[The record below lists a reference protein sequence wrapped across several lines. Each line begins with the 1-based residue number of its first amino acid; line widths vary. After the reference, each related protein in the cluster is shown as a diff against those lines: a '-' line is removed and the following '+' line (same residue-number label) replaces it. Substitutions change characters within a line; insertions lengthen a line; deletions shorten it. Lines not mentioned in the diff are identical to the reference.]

1 MLPIFNSEIRRAAD
15 LGAVIR
21 PSFAVGRSGLSNR
34 SVIRSK
40 NSITVLTE
48 RRLDRAP
55 RKLSMLRLHGVAMT
69 YPNGVAA
76 VLPTSISV
84 PKGQFL
90 VLLGPS
96 GAGKSTLLRC
106 MNGLVKPTQGDVM
119 VEGRGSIFRSSRA
132 LRQHRRRTGMIFQ
145 QHHLIGRLSALQNV
159 LIGRI
164 AAHGALRSMFPLP
177 RADRLIALQ
186 SLERVGLL
194 DRALDRVDE
203 LSGGQ
208 QQRIG
213 IARAMAQRPQIV
225 LADEPVASLDP
236 ASGEKVLA
244 DLHRICREDG
254 ITAIVSLHQ
263 VELARRFADRVI
275 GLAGGRIVFEGTVS
289 QLGQT
294 ILEQIYTAAPSR
306 MAAA

>member
-1 MLPIFNSEIRRAAD
+1 MLQLQN
-15 LGAVIR
+15 
-21 PSFAVGRSGLSNR
+21 
-34 SVIRSK
+34 
-40 NSITVLTE
+40 
-48 RRLDRAP
+48 
-55 RKLSMLRLHGVAMT
+55 VAMT

-76 VLPTSISV
+76 VMSTSITV
-84 PKGQFL
+84 PQGQFL

-106 MNGLVKPTQGDVM
+106 LNGLVRPTQGDVV
-119 VEGRGSIFRSSRA
+119 VEGLGSIFQSGRA

-159 LIGRI
+159 LLGRI
-164 AAHGALRSMFPLP
+164 AAHGTLRSMFPLP
-177 RADRLIALQ
+177 RADRLIALR

-194 DRALDRVDE
+194 DRALDRADE

-236 ASGEKVLA
+236 AAGEKVLA

-263 VELARRFADRVI
+263 VDLARRFADRVI
-275 GLAGGRIVFEGTVS
+275 GLVQGRIAFEGAVS

-294 ILEQIYTAAPSR
+294 TLDQIYTPNPPH

>member
-1 MLPIFNSEIRRAAD
+1 MLQ
-15 LGAVIR
+15 
-21 PSFAVGRSGLSNR
+21 
-34 SVIRSK
+34 
-40 NSITVLTE
+40 
-48 RRLDRAP
+48 
-55 RKLSMLRLHGVAMT
+55 LREVAMT

-76 VLPTSISV
+76 VMPISIAV
-84 PKGQFL
+84 PRGQFL

-106 MNGLVKPTQGDVM
+106 MNGLVTPTRGDVI
-119 VEGRGSIFRSSRA
+119 VEGLGSIFRNDRT

-145 QHHLIGRLSALQNV
+145 QHHLIGRLTALENV
-159 LIGRI
+159 MLGRVS
-164 AAHGALRSMFPLP
+164 AHGALRCVFPLP
-177 RADRLIALQ
+177 RHDRVIALQ

-208 QQRIG
+208 QQRVG

-236 ASGEKVLA
+236 ATGGKMLA

-254 ITAIVSLHQ
+254 ITTIVSLHQ
-263 VELARRFADRVI
+263 VDLARQFADRVI
-275 GLAGGRIVFEGTVS
+275 GLANGRIVFEGAAS

-294 ILEQIYTAAPSR
+294 ILDQIYTAASPR

>member
-1 MLPIFNSEIRRAAD
+1 
-15 LGAVIR
+15 
-21 PSFAVGRSGLSNR
+21 
-34 SVIRSK
+34 
-40 NSITVLTE
+40 
-48 RRLDRAP
+48 
-55 RKLSMLRLHGVAMT
+55 MLRLQDVAMT

-76 VLPTSISV
+76 VMPTSISV

-106 MNGLVKPTQGDVM
+106 MNGLVKPTQGDVI
-119 VEGRGSIFRSSRA
+119 VEDRGSIFKSGRV
-132 LRQHRRRTGMIFQ
+132 LREHRRRTGMIFQ

-159 LIGRI
+159 LLGRV
-164 AAHGALRSMFPLP
+164 AAHGTLRSIFPLP
-177 RADRLIALQ
+177 RVDRRIALQ
-186 SLERVGLL
+186 SLHRVGLL
-194 DRALDRVDE
+194 DRALDRADQ

-236 ASGEKVLA
+236 TTGEKVLA

-263 VELARRFADRVI
+263 LDLARRFADRVI
-275 GLAGGRIVFEGTVS
+275 GLVNGRIVFEGTAA

-294 ILEQIYTAAPSR
+294 TLDQIYTAAPSQ